1 MKLSSNDNLTQLA
14 VSKGISNWATLVR
27 NIQELPYGRN
37 QSRID
42 FSLVIKENKGTCSS
56 KHALL
61 KQVADLNNIPNV
73 DLVLAIYKMND
84 KNTPGIDLS
93 KVTRELAYIPE
104 AHCYLKVNNESLDIT
119 TPNSSITRIENDIIS
134 ETIIKPE
141 QVGQYKIDYHQKFIL
156 DWITQNEIKLSF
168 DQVWQF
174 REQCIANLSK
184 NGST

>member
-1 MKLSSNDNLTQLA
+1 MKLSSNDNITQLA

-93 KVTRELAYIPE
+93 KVTRKLAYIPE